1 MTDREKKVL
10 LSCPLFEG
18 IGEKEKLL
26 HCLQPEE
33 ACFEKNQIIWNMGDR
48 VQSCAVILSGAV
60 RAESVNPAGEHSLMA
75 RHGAGS
81 LVGDVLM
88 STPGGT
94 SPVYVIASQPVTL
107 IFLSFST
114 IMGGCS
120 SCCPEHLQLRENL
133 IAQIARKFWSQRQ
146 RMQYLSLHSLR
157 GRIAAYLLDRGK
169 EQGTAMLTI
178 GGTREDLADFLCVN
192 RSALSRELGRMKQEG
207 LIDFYRETFR
217 ILNPD
222 ALHHYAP

>member
-10 LSCPLFEG
+10 LNCALFDG
-18 IGEKEKLL
+18 IADKEKVLR
-26 HCLQPEE
+26 CLQPEE
-33 ACFEKNQIIWNMGDR
+33 AHFEKNQIIWNMGDR

-60 RAESVNPAGEHSLMA
+60 RAESVNPAGEHNLMA

-107 IFLSFST
+107 IFLAFSA

-120 SCCPEHLQLRENL
+120 RCCPEHLQLRENL
-133 IAQIARKFWSQRQ
+133 IAQIARKFWVQRQ

-157 GRIAAYLLDRGK
+157 GRIASYLLDRGK

-207 LIDFYRETFR
+207 ILDFYRETFR
-217 ILNPD
+217 ILDPD
-222 ALHHYAP
+222 ALRRYAP